1 MTEKKVKPLVTEIV
15 KFEMFSGHDFIP
27 PGSFY
32 IRTAT
37 GKHGDYL
44 FLKTSD
50 RMLAQNHVNS
60 IYGKGKYTVIP
71 AKLQKT
77 KSKLESGGLSCTGTA
92 TRRGQQKR

>member
-1 MTEKKVKPLVTEIV
+1 MAEKKVKPILTETV
-15 KFEMFSGHDFIP
+15 KFEVFSVWDFMP

-32 IRTAT
+32 IRMAS
-37 GKHGDYL
+37 GDYL

-50 RMLAQNHVNS
+50 RLLAQKH
-60 IYGKGKYTVIP
+60 IDTEYGKSKYTVIP
-71 AKLQKT
+71 TKVIKT

>member
-1 MTEKKVKPLVTEIV
+1 MSETKVKPMITEIV
-15 KFEMFSGHDFIP
+15 KFEVFSAWDFIP

-32 IRTAT
+32 IRTAS
-37 GKHGDYL
+37 GDYL

-50 RMLAQNHVNS
+50 RMLAQKH
-60 IYGKGKYTVIP
+60 IDTDYGKGKYTVIP
-71 AKLQKT
+71 TKVIKT